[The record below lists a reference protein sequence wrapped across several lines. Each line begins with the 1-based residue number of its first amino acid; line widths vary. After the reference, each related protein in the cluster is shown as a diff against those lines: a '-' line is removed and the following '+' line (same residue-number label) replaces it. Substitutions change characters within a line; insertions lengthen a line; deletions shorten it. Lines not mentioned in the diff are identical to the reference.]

1 MAEINLQID
10 YTIVLTLYNQIGCPH
25 QSKKPPCKNIS
36 HTRKSWKNKMRWHG
50 NMLNFKHNYENTNEP
65 FSRKMCQRRHFWN
78 TGTALFIYIWKA
90 SSPWRSYA
98 GIAWLVTLRHDVD
111 EKLCHFSSCCIILFK
126 KFVRCLDK
134 CKKRPYHQLR
144 RCKSCT
150 THLFTKI
157 SCYHACHIWANR
169 GQGEINSL
177 NWIWIENDGKLFVV
191 YSTYSWC
198 YIFESLI
205 SYYLFVAWT

>member
-1 MAEINLQID
+1 MKI
-10 YTIVLTLYNQIGCPH
+10 TVWKVLEFTCVIFT
-25 QSKKPPCKNIS
+25 SKSFFSPKICCKNIS

-134 CKKRPYHQLR
+134 CKKSH
-144 RCKSCT
+144 T
-150 THLFTKI
+150 TNFEDANL
-157 SCYHACHIWANR
+157 ARHI
-169 GQGEINSL
+169 
-177 NWIWIENDGKLFVV
+177 
-191 YSTYSWC
+191 YSRK
-198 YIFESLI
+198 
-205 SYYLFVAWT
+205 